1 MKRRKESIK
10 FSGRSHSIKGM
21 ISFAIGLIIILT
33 LLVLVFI
40 SSLSSGN
47 GGIQYGFIGL
57 VLAFIAIYGFALG
70 IKACKEKEIFYTA
83 PISGLVINGLLIV
96 VFIILYLVGFFL

>member
-1 MKRRKESIK
+1 
-10 FSGRSHSIKGM
+10 M